1 MPKLKLLVPHHLVHR
16 VYYFGLSPLGC
27 NKFISHL
34 ENMLKFFFLS
44 WQLFF
49 FFQNKSKNDGSI
61 ICRYMI
67 KEVGDK
73 QVRMPW
79 TLSTLLIELLKKALL
94 G

>member
-1 MPKLKLLVPHHLVHR
+1 
-16 VYYFGLSPLGC
+16 
-27 NKFISHL
+27 
-34 ENMLKFFFLS
+34 
-44 WQLFF
+44 
-49 FFQNKSKNDGSI
+49 
-61 ICRYMI
+61 MI